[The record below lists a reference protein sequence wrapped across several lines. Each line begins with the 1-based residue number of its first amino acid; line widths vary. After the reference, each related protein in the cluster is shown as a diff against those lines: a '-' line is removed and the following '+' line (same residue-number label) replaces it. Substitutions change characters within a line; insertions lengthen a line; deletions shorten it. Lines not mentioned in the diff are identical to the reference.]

1 MPTFDT
7 ARNDI
12 TNSRTLQDNDYGEP
26 EGGGVQDPDQVDGAE
41 QLVLASESFYVAL
54 GDKLGRSSGV
64 DWVIQN
70 WAFSARNAPWRG
82 RREEEGRE
90 GFSG

>member
-1 MPTFDT
+1 MVNQKAAVCKTQT
-7 ARNDI
+7 KSMGR
-12 TNSRTLQDNDYGEP
+12 SSLYWR
-26 EGGGVQDPDQVDGAE
+26 
-41 QLVLASESFYVAL
+41 SESVAL